1 MQANVCLEKETT
13 DMTAMTEMI
22 SANDLASIGE
32 GHLAYLRRMSSD
44 DIRARFP
51 SAQSIQPGLD
61 LWALFSAD
69 GTPLAV
75 SDDRGS
81 ILASAS
87 ENHLMTVSIH

>member
-1 MQANVCLEKETT
+1 MA
-13 DMTAMTEMI
+13 AMNQTI
-22 SANDLASIGE
+22 STNDLAAIGE

-51 SAQSIQPGLD
+51 SAQSIQPGLN
-61 LWALFSAD
+61 LWALFAAD

-81 ILASAS
+81 IIASAN
-87 ENHLMTVSIH
+87 ENQLMTVSLH

>member
-1 MQANVCLEKETT
+1 MPNIPDVITET
-13 DMTAMTEMI
+13 
-22 SANDLASIGE
+22 DLAAIGE
-32 GHLAYLRRMSSD
+32 GHVAYLRRMSSD
-44 DIRARFP
+44 DIRAKFP
-51 SAQSIQPGLD
+51 SAQSIRPGLN

-87 ENHLMTVSIH
+87 DNALTTVSIH

>member
-1 MQANVCLEKETT
+1 MAS
-13 DMTAMTEMI
+13 MTQSI
-22 SANDLASIGE
+22 SPTDLAAIGE
-32 GHLAYLRRMSSD
+32 GHLAYLRRMRSD

-51 SAQSIQPGLD
+51 GAESIRPGVD
-61 LWALFSAD
+61 LWTLFSAD

-87 ENHLMTVSIH
+87 ENQLQTLSIH

>member
-1 MQANVCLEKETT
+1 MSVESP
-13 DMTAMTEMI
+13 I
-22 SANDLASIGE
+22 STSDLASLGE

-51 SAQSIQPGLD
+51 SAQSIKPGLN
-61 LWALFSAD
+61 LWALFGAD

-87 ENHLMTVSIH
+87 ENELLTVSIH

>member
-1 MQANVCLEKETT
+1 MTDAPNTAITET
-13 DMTAMTEMI
+13 
-22 SANDLASIGE
+22 DLAAIGE
-32 GHLAYLRRMSSD
+32 GHVAYLRRMSSD

-51 SAQSIQPGLD
+51 SAQSIRPGLS

-87 ENHLMTVSIH
+87 ENELMTVSLH

>member
-1 MQANVCLEKETT
+1 
-13 DMTAMTEMI
+13 MTRTNSITPVTE
-22 SANDLASIGE
+22 SDLASIGE

-51 SAQSIQPGLD
+51 SAQSIRPGVK

-81 ILASAS
+81 ILASAT
-87 ENHLMTVSIH
+87 ENELMTVSIH

>member
-1 MQANVCLEKETT
+1 
-13 DMTAMTEMI
+13 MTEVNTDRL
-22 SANDLASIGE
+22 SRRDFAALGE

-44 DIRARFP
+44 DIRAKFP
-51 SAQSIQPGLD
+51 GADQIRPGVN

-75 SDDRGS
+75 SDDRTS

-87 ENHLMTVSIH
+87 ENELMTVSLH

>member
-1 MQANVCLEKETT
+1 
-13 DMTAMTEMI
+13 MTQKI
-22 SANDLASIGE
+22 STNELAAIGD

-51 SAQSIQPGLD
+51 AAQSIQPGLH
-61 LWALFSAD
+61 LWALFGAD

-87 ENHLMTVSIH
+87 ENQLLTVSIH

>member
-1 MQANVCLEKETT
+1 MTDAPIAPITET
-13 DMTAMTEMI
+13 
-22 SANDLASIGE
+22 DLAAIGE
-32 GHLAYLRRMSSD
+32 GHVAYLRRMSSD

-51 SAQSIQPGLD
+51 SAQSIRPGLS

-87 ENHLMTVSIH
+87 ENELMTVSLH

>member
-1 MQANVCLEKETT
+1 MTDLIPTTVTET
-13 DMTAMTEMI
+13 
-22 SANDLASIGE
+22 DLAAIGE
-32 GHLAYLRRMSSD
+32 GNLAYLRQMSSD
-44 DIRARFP
+44 DMRARFP
-51 SAQSIQPGLD
+51 SARSIQPGLD

-87 ENHLMTVSIH
+87 ENELQTVSTH

>member
-1 MQANVCLEKETT
+1 MSSIPSVTISET
-13 DMTAMTEMI
+13 
-22 SANDLASIGE
+22 DLAAIGE
-32 GHLAYLRRMSSD
+32 GHVAYLRRMSSD
-44 DIRARFP
+44 EIRARFP
-51 SAQSIQPGLD
+51 AAKAIQPGLN

-87 ENHLMTVSIH
+87 ENSLTTVSLH

>member
-1 MQANVCLEKETT
+1 MTNTPASTITET
-13 DMTAMTEMI
+13 
-22 SANDLASIGE
+22 DLAAIGE
-32 GHLAYLRRMSSD
+32 GHVAYLRRMSSD
-44 DIRARFP
+44 DIRAKFP
-51 SAQSIQPGLD
+51 SAQSIRPGIS

-87 ENHLMTVSIH
+87 DNSLTTVSIH

>member
-1 MQANVCLEKETT
+1 MTHQNLE
-13 DMTAMTEMI
+13 AMTDT
-22 SANDLASIGE
+22 DLASIGE
-32 GHLAYLRRMSSD
+32 GNIAYLRKMSSD
-44 DIRARFP
+44 DMRARFP
-51 SAQSIQPGLD
+51 AAQSIKPGLS

-87 ENHLMTVSIH
+87 ENELETVSTH

>member
-1 MQANVCLEKETT
+1 MTNIHTPSLTET
-13 DMTAMTEMI
+13 EF
-22 SANDLASIGE
+22 ASIGE
-32 GHLAYLRRMSSD
+32 GHIAYLRRMTSD
-44 DIRARFP
+44 EMRQRFP
-51 SAQSIQPGLD
+51 AAKSIQPGLD

-87 ENHLMTVSIH
+87 ENSLETVSLH

>member
-1 MQANVCLEKETT
+1 MGHRTLTVTPT
-13 DMTAMTEMI
+13 
-22 SANDLASIGE
+22 DLAAIGE

-44 DIRARFP
+44 DIRAKFP
-51 SAQSIQPGLD
+51 AAQSIRPGQN

-81 ILASAS
+81 ILESAS
-87 ENHLMTVSIH
+87 QNELETLSLH

>member
-1 MQANVCLEKETT
+1 MMNSQLPVSQT
-13 DMTAMTEMI
+13 
-22 SANDLASIGE
+22 DLAAMGE
-32 GHLAYLRRMSSD
+32 GHLAYLRQMTSD
-44 DIRARFP
+44 EMRARFP
-51 SAQSIQPGLD
+51 SAQSIQPGLN

-87 ENHLMTVSIH
+87 ENELQTVMTH

>member
-1 MQANVCLEKETT
+1 MFDAH
-13 DMTAMTEMI
+13 
-22 SANDLASIGE
+22 NDLSKTDFAALGE

-44 DIRARFP
+44 DIRAKFP
-51 SAQSIQPGLD
+51 AAQSIRPGIK

-75 SDDRGS
+75 SDDRSS

-87 ENHLMTVSIH
+87 ENELMTLSIH

>member
-1 MQANVCLEKETT
+1 MTIHPTVVTET
-13 DMTAMTEMI
+13 
-22 SANDLASIGE
+22 DLAAIGE

-51 SAQSIQPGLD
+51 SAKSIQPGLS
-61 LWALFSAD
+61 LWALFAAD

-87 ENHLMTVSIH
+87 ENELFTVSTH

>member
-1 MQANVCLEKETT
+1 
-13 DMTAMTEMI
+13 MTEHTAF
-22 SANDLASIGE
+22 SQTDLAALGE

-44 DIRARFP
+44 DIRAKFP
-51 SAQSIQPGLD
+51 SASSIKPGLK

-87 ENHLMTVSIH
+87 DNELLTVSIH

>member
-1 MQANVCLEKETT
+1 MA
-13 DMTAMTEMI
+13 DMNQNI
-22 SANDLASIGE
+22 STNELASIGE
-32 GHLAYLRRMSSD
+32 GHVAYLRRMSSD
-44 DIRARFP
+44 DIRAKFP

-81 ILASAS
+81 ILASAT
-87 ENHLMTVSIH
+87 ENQLLTVSTH

>member
-1 MQANVCLEKETT
+1 M
-13 DMTAMTEMI
+13 MI
-22 SANDLASIGE
+22 DHDIAISEADLAAIGE
-32 GHLAYLRRMSSD
+32 GDLAYLRQMSSD

-51 SAQSIQPGLD
+51 TAQAIRPGLR

-81 ILASAS
+81 ILASAN
-87 ENHLMTVSIH
+87 ENELQTVSIH

>member
-1 MQANVCLEKETT
+1 MTNVHSGPYT
-13 DMTAMTEMI
+13 DSE
-22 SANDLASIGE
+22 LAALGE

-44 DIRARFP
+44 DIRAKFP
-51 SAQSIQPGLD
+51 SAQSIRPGLN

-87 ENHLMTVSIH
+87 ENELLTVSLH

>member
-1 MQANVCLEKETT
+1 
-13 DMTAMTEMI
+13 MTHEIASTMTET
-22 SANDLASIGE
+22 DLAAIGE

-44 DIRARFP
+44 DMRARFP
-51 SAQSIQPGLD
+51 AAKSIQPGLN

-81 ILASAS
+81 ILASAD
-87 ENHLMTVSIH
+87 ENELQTVSTH